1 MTIYYIDTSAFMKL
15 VVAESHSDALLAHLR
30 ETAPRLIA
38 SDLLVV
44 EALRTARRHSARV
57 LKATRERLSVVTSVR
72 LSRSMCD
79 RASELDPAVTRSL
92 DALHLATA
100 LEIGPQLSGVLTYDT
115 RMAEAAEVLGLT
127 VISPGR

>member
-1 MTIYYIDTSAFMKL
+1 MITHYIDTSAFLKL
-15 VVAESHSDALLAHLR
+15 VVAESYSDALLAHLR
-30 ETAPRLIA
+30 QTDPRLIA

-44 EALRTARRHSARV
+44 EALRTARRHSTSA

-72 LSRSMCD
+72 LSRSSCD

-100 LEIGPQLSGVLTYDT
+100 LEIGSQLSGVLTYDT
-115 RMAEAAEVLGLT
+115 RMADAAEVLGLT
-127 VISPGR
+127 VIAPGR